1 MPIGIGPDHDALADS
16 LARFAA
22 RHTPVARTRDQFDR
36 IARGDTPD
44 FWEQLVQM
52 GIPSLHLAEE
62 HGGADA
68 GLLELAV
75 RSSSPDT
82 D

>member
-52 GIPSLHLAEE
+52 GIPPCISQRSTVVPTP
-62 HGGADA
+62 DCSSSRW
-68 GLLELAV
+68 